1 MSNLINLILNEKMKI
16 YAKRS
21 NQFMIAFIVLSVII
35 GAIFIKFNSPEIT
48 ETSEDNWKTE
58 LAALNKDMEIELQK
72 NPDSSMKESFEEHLT
87 INKYRIENDINP
99 KPNNVWTFVNKLMG
113 IISLI
118 SLFTIIVAGGI
129 VSNEFNW
136 GTIKLLLMRPISR
149 TEILIAKYLTTL
161 LFSLTLLLILFSFSW
176 ILGIALFGSEGTNVP
191 YLTYENGTVKETS
204 MLNHVL
210 IQYGLRSINLIMMAT
225 FAFMISS
232 IFNNSSFAIGSSI
245 FLMMTGNTIV
255 AFLKEYS
262 WVKYI
267 LFANTDL
274 NQYFSGNPLVKGMT
288 LEFSIVV
295 LLTYFILFMSLSFIC
310 FNKKNI
316 VT

>member
-1 MSNLINLILNEKMKI
+1 MKI